1 MIRNRIAS
9 SFLTT
14 TIKPDYKARNV
25 TLYNKD
31 CLEVL
36 ALLPADA
43 AIVTDPPYGVKNG
56 GDYTRLSGGKRPSN
70 NFHGRTMQSRDW
82 GGILG
87 DDKPFDPLPWLRF
100 QKVVLW
106 GYQYFA
112 QRLPAGTILVWQKNR
127 DSVLGKF
134 MSDCELAWMKGGV
147 GTYLFKHIW
156 RGMDRESEQ
165 CQKTLHPTQKPVAL
179 FDWVLRRAK
188 ISPPQIVV
196 DPYMGSAPCAL
207 ACIKAGLSFIGIE
220 QDSRHFETAVG
231 RVEKALRVS

>member
-1 MIRNRIAS
+1 MIRPHLR
-9 SFLTT
+9 
-14 TIKPDYKARNV
+14 PDFKAHNV
-25 TLYNKD
+25 ILFNND

-36 ALLPADA
+36 PLLPPEA
-43 AIVTDPPYGVKNG
+43 AIVTDPPYGIKNG

-70 NFHGRTMQSRDW
+70 NFHGRTNQSRYW
-82 GGILG
+82 GGIIG
-87 DDKPFDPLPWLRF
+87 DDKPFDPSPWLRF
-100 QKVVLW
+100 PKVVLW

-112 QRLPAGTILVWQKNR
+112 RHLPPGTILFWQKNR

-165 CQKTLHPTQKPVAL
+165 GQRTLHPTQKPVAL
-179 FDWVLRRAK
+179 FDWVMQRAK
-188 ISPPQIVV
+188 IKPMQVVV

-207 ACIKAGLSFIGIE
+207 ACIKAGIPFIGIE
-220 QDSRHFETAVG
+220 KDPKHFATAVA
-231 RVEKALRVS
+231 RVEAALAGKGVRQ